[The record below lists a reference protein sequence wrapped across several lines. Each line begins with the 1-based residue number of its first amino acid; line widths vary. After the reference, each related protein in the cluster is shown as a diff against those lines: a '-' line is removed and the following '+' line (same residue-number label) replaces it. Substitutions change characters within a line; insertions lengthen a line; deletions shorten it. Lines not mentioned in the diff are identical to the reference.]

1 MYKILKYEVSS
12 HTNKVRESTILRS
25 FNDVA
30 EKIWKCSLNKDCH
43 LMSVMIDFLW
53 YPKKK
58 TSGIPKSVIIHIPQ
72 PETDDFEKFK
82 KELEGYING
91 ALEMEEVKAEDEYN
105 IHRFNIHLRICDY
118 DGNKVFPSTQ
128 YPISD
133 IPICI
138 SDIQDQKKKYNS
150 DLVYR
155 FILKDGD
162 KEYSRVET
170 KLKYID
176 SNFWSNVI
184 LEMINMCIDET

>member
-118 DGNKVFPSTQ
+118 DGNKVFPSAQ

-155 FILKDGD
+155 FILKAGG
-162 KEYSRVET
+162 K
-170 KLKYID
+170 
-176 SNFWSNVI
+176 
-184 LEMINMCIDET
+184 